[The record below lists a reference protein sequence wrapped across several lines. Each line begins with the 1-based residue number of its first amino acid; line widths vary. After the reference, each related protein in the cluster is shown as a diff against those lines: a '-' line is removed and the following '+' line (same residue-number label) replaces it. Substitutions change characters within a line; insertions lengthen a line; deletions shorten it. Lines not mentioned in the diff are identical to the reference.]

1 MRIISGNYRGRKL
14 DTIEGDDTRPTTDR
28 VKESIFNL
36 IQFDIAGAVVLDLFA
51 GSGALGIE
59 ALSRGAKFVALND
72 YNKKAISVIQK
83 NINGIKGNYEVK
95 NLPYREFLDRNT
107 NTFSLIF
114 LDPPYKMEIENE
126 LLTYFL
132 SGTLDSGGIVV
143 YESDRPL
150 NDVNGYEKI
159 KEKKYGITYVT
170 VFRRI
175 L

>member
-36 IQFDIAGAVVLDLFA
+36 IQFEVADAVVLDLFA

-59 ALSRGAKFVALND
+59 ALSRGAKFVTLND
-72 YNKKAISVIQK
+72 CNKKAVSVIEK
-83 NINGIKGNYEVK
+83 NLIGIKGDYEVK
-95 NLPYREFLDRNT
+95 NLLYKDFLDRNS
-107 NTFSLIF
+107 NSYSLIF
-114 LDPPYKMEIENE
+114 LDPPYKMAIEDE
-126 LLTYFL
+126 LLTLFL
-132 SGTLDSGGIVV
+132 RGTLRTDGKVV

-150 NDVNGYEKI
+150 GDVEGYEKI
-159 KEKKYGITYVT
+159 KEKKYGNTYVT